1 MHEHL
6 DDFALIN
13 MNGRVYDP
21 QIARFLSPD
30 PQLQAPGY
38 WLNYNRYGYC
48 WNNPLIYT
56 DPTGEFPWL
65 FAIGA
70 LIGAYI
76 GGSAINDDWCP
87 WDGGWD
93 WSDAGTYFG
102 IIGGALAGGL
112 VIQSAFGAG
121 GWLAGGQG
129 LSVNIGAGF
138 EGIQAFTQMTIN
150 SGIVTWEG
158 LGYTTI
164 AGGGMWL
171 SSNYLKG
178 KEPNGPFVDMT
189 MVNQGRYEAQSQGGF
204 VGGDTWNSTS
214 NHLNGA
220 GFTAAGAEYSGSRA
234 LSRTMKY
241 VSTASK
247 TTPTE
252 VMFKVPGGSVYA
264 STRFVSNATKVLK
277 VGGAATGVPGFGMTG
292 YEIYTGQKSLMGEGG
307 LDLIMG
313 GVAFIPGGGWIVSGA
328 YFGGKFLLEATGND
342 FWNEP

>member
-1 MHEHL
+1 MENESNLKRAPSVPRNVYSLELAYGVDDQRRKAVFKTNGETTLTRYYLGDYEEEQTTDGKTRKIHYLSGGNGLAAIFVEENSTARLYYAYTDYLGSLTALTDKNGNIVERQAFDPWGNRRNPNDWTSLVTTPVSHITGRGYTMHEHL
-6 DDFALIN
+6 DRFALIN

-70 LIGAYI
+70 VIGSYI
-76 GGSAINDDWCP
+76 GGSAINDDWSP

-93 WSDAGTYFG
+93 WSEPGTYFG

-178 KEPNGPFVDMT
+178 EEPNGPFVDMK
-189 MVNQGRYEAQSQGGF
+189 MLLQ
-204 VGGDTWNSTS
+204 
-214 NHLNGA
+214 
-220 GFTAAGAEYSGSRA
+220 
-234 LSRTMKY
+234 
-241 VSTASK
+241 K
-247 TTPTE
+247 TR
-252 VMFKVPGGSVYA
+252 M
-264 STRFVSNATKVLK
+264 
-277 VGGAATGVPGFGMTG
+277 
-292 YEIYTGQKSLMGEGG
+292 
-307 LDLIMG
+307 
-313 GVAFIPGGGWIVSGA
+313 
-328 YFGGKFLLEATGND
+328 
-342 FWNEP
+342 